1 MGEVPVLTLMATL
14 ILMFLTLSTM
24 FLLSVSSFDVALGKH
39 LAPIWRV
46 MSSFQAFIGGWSII
60 VGVLWFL
67 YIFLSD
73 RANFI
78 NSYSNGQNFINCIS
92 LSTIVFLLI
101 LSGFLGALV
110 AIYLHPSAVAVA
122 KTRREIV

>member
-1 MGEVPVLTLMATL
+1 MGEIPILTLMATL

-24 FLLSVSSFDVALGKH
+24 FLLSVSSFDVALGEH
-39 LAPIWRV
+39 LARIWRII
-46 MSSFQAFIGGWSII
+46 SSLQAFIGCWSII
-60 VGVLWFL
+60 LGVLWFL

-78 NSYSNGQNFINCIS
+78 NFHSNSQDFINCIS
-92 LSTIVFLLI
+92 LSTIVFLLV
-101 LSGFLGALV
+101 LSGFLGVFV

-122 KTRREIV
+122 RTRREIV